1 MPAQGP
7 QGHGHG
13 AHNATAWLPTC
24 RSKPTMTLCTASLLA
39 RHRRALAALLLA
51 GVAACGG
58 DSAPPPDP
66 GRVPAQNP
74 AAQDPGRVPGRDA
87 LLAQLAAADPDAM
100 SPRAALELLFDLKER
115 LRAER

>member
-1 MPAQGP
+1 MVIQDARRYLAELEQRDHSARPGTP
-7 QGHGHG
+7 QRQ
-13 AHNATAWLPTC
+13 LD
-24 RSKPTMTLCTASLLA
+24 L
-39 RHRRALAALLLA
+39 
-51 GVAACGG
+51 
-58 DSAPPPDP
+58 APPPDP
-66 GRVPAQNP
+66 GRDPAQNP